1 MGTRFRH
8 KTLADPPKHYGGK
21 NYKMGTDIEDKICAH
36 LFLLICAN
44 LRNIQPLFCRQSTMA
59 EAKEESG

>member
-1 MGTRFRH
+1 MGARFRH

-21 NYKMGTDIEDKICAH
+21 KHKMGADVVGKICAN

-44 LRNIQPLFCRQSTMA
+44 LRNMKPLNTS
-59 EAKEESG
+59 